1 MCSILGEIFSIV
13 RINLMHCNQARIFL
27 SHYLL
32 NVSWGFTK
40 KISFLPIVS
49 KPIEVKEFCIHLF
62 LYALHVSTKTL
73 YTSILYVLCVFTGIL
88 YQKFVSIT
96 FNEIHTCIY
105 SKFELNYSN
114 WSTKREHER
123 NVAGNS

>member
-27 SHYLL
+27 SHYVL

-40 KISFLPIVS
+40 KTSLLPIVP
-49 KPIEVKEFCIHLF
+49 KPIEVKEFCMHLF
-62 LYALHVSTKTL
+62 WMLYMYLQNLCIRLFCMFYAYLQEFCIRSL
-73 YTSILYVLCVFTGIL
+73 YLLLSMKLTHASIR
-88 YQKFVSIT
+88 S
-96 FNEIHTCIY
+96 
-105 SKFELNYSN
+105 LNYSN
-114 WSTKREHER
+114 WSTKHKHER